1 MKAGDPKIE
10 KKELANAL
18 CMFHSPPREID
29 TFANISDI
37 PQWIK
42 AFEVP
47 EIEQCLNPDCTKRL
61 LTLICDYNQTMIAVT
76 ERVKIKK
83 DKEGNVYKHFEHSP
97 IAVLPKYM
105 AYVYDMYFDQWFYA
119 AFHAGKLIAAT
130 DTFNKLIRII
140 SKTPRFYS
148 TATTAV
154 LNLIEKSLPRVRQI
168 ISAGLTDDTIIDPYG
183 VIDTTDYGVEPLL
196 KAYEWI
202 RKYYPEPN
210 AKWAWFNVLSTVAKV
225 MTPLVTFYNKS
236 FTDMIIYNVGKGGEG
251 KTSLVM
257 YILIPLLGGEDADD
271 AYIIRLVG
279 YIRGRNIRAGLN
291 ISELSALL
299 FLNRL
304 PLILDEQIFEIIL
317 RGNAPIILSNLGL
330 QKYRNTKNFRGV
342 ITFTTIPLKTF
353 LSDTKINTP
362 SIRNKFIE
370 VKWFSYAPINV
381 SAFSNKPVIEPILG
395 FISRLWIRYRNEF
408 IKSNDLL
415 ELIEKL
421 TNVMKQEY
429 YNDAKVG
436 EMVKYSLDTLDAIDK
451 LFMKKH

>member
-1 MKAGDPKIE
+1 ME
-10 KKELANAL
+10 RKELANVL
-18 CMFHSPPREID
+18 CKYYSPPREID
-29 TFANISDI
+29 TFANISNI

-61 LTLICDYNQTMIAVT
+61 LTLMCNYNQTMIVVT

-83 DKEGNVYKHFEHSP
+83 DKEGNVHELFEHSP
-97 IAVLPKYM
+97 IAELPKYM
-105 AYVYDMYFDQWFYA
+105 AYVYDMYFDQWFYV
-119 AFHAGKLIAAT
+119 AFHAGKLIAVA
-130 DTFNKLIRII
+130 DTFNKLNRII

-148 TATTAV
+148 MATTTV
-154 LNLIEKSLPRVRQI
+154 LNLIEKSLPRVKQV
-168 ISAGLTDDTIIDPYG
+168 ISAGLTDDTFIDPYG

-196 KAYEWI
+196 RAYEWI

-210 AKWAWFNVLSTVAKV
+210 AKWAWFNVLSAVAKV
-225 MTPLVTFYNKS
+225 MTPLVAFYNKS
-236 FTDMIIYNVGKGGEG
+236 FTDMIVYNVGKGGEG

-271 AYIIRLVG
+271 AYIIRFIG
-279 YIRGRNIRAGLN
+279 YIKGRNIRAGLN
-291 ISELSALL
+291 VSELNTLL

-304 PLILDEQIFEIIL
+304 PLILDEQIFGIIL
-317 RGNAPIILSNLGL
+317 RNNARIFLSNLGL
-330 QKYRNTKNFRGV
+330 LKYKNIKNFRGL

-362 SIRNKFIE
+362 SIRSKFIE
-370 VKWFSYAPINV
+370 VKWFFYAPINA

-408 IKSNDLL
+408 VKSNDLL
-415 ELIEKL
+415 ELIERL
-421 TNVMKQEY
+421 INAMKQEY
-429 YNDAKVG
+429 YNDARVD
-436 EMVKYSLDTLDAIDK
+436 EMVKYSLDTLDAINK
-451 LFMKKH
+451 LFVKKH

>member
-1 MKAGDPKIE
+1 
-10 KKELANAL
+10 
-18 CMFHSPPREID
+18 
-29 TFANISDI
+29 
-37 PQWIK
+37 
-42 AFEVP
+42 
-47 EIEQCLNPDCTKRL
+47 
-61 LTLICDYNQTMIAVT
+61 
-76 ERVKIKK
+76 
-83 DKEGNVYKHFEHSP
+83 
-97 IAVLPKYM
+97 
-105 AYVYDMYFDQWFYA
+105 MYFDQWFYA

-130 DTFNKLIRII
+130 DTFNKLIRIV

-154 LNLIEKSLPRVRQI
+154 LNLIEKSLPRVRQV
-168 ISAGLTDDTIIDPYG
+168 ISAGLTDDTFIDPYG

-225 MTPLVTFYNKS
+225 MAPLITFYNKS
-236 FTDMIIYNVGKGGEG
+236 FTDMIVYNVGKGGEG

-257 YILIPLLGGEDADD
+257 YILIPLLGGKDADG
-271 AYIIRLVG
+271 AYIIRFVGVG
-279 YIRGRNIRAGLN
+279 YIRGGKIRMGLN
-291 ISELSALL
+291 VSELSTLL

-304 PLILDEQIFEIIL
+304 PLILDEQIFGIIL

-330 QKYRNTKNFRGV
+330 LKYRNIKNFRGL

-353 LSDTKINTP
+353 LSDAKINTP

-370 VKWFSYAPINV
+370 VKWFPYAPINA

-408 IKSNDLL
+408 VKSNDLL
-415 ELIEKL
+415 ELIEKS
-421 TNVMKQEY
+421 TNAMKQEY

-451 LFMKKH
+451 LFMK